1 MPALIAHIIYRLD
14 YGGLENGLVNLVNR
28 LPPGEFDHAIVC
40 LAGSSDFQRR
50 ITRAGVEVVSIDKQ
64 AGKDPAAYQR
74 MWRVLRRL
82 RPQIVH
88 TRNLGTIDMQWV
100 AVAAGV
106 PLRVHGEH
114 GWTADDAQGLA
125 PRNLRIRK
133 ACRPVIQRWVAM
145 SRDIAGWLERD
156 VAVPAERVRQLYNG
170 VDTDVFRPAGPAADI
185 PWAPLA
191 SSLTIGTVGRLD
203 RVKNQSALLAA
214 FHRILERHPKLHG
227 RLRLIIAGDGPMRRE
242 LAEMIERYGIGS
254 DVWLPGARSDVP
266 AIMRAMDV
274 FVLPSLNEGIS
285 NTILEAMSTSR
296 PVIAGRV
303 GGNPELIEH
312 ERTGLLYDSADSSAL
327 ETALLSYIEQPALRQ
342 AHGVA
347 ARERVLARFSL
358 DAMVDRYA
366 DFYRDL
372 PDARN

>member
-1 MPALIAHIIYRLD
+1 
-14 YGGLENGLVNLVNR
+14 
-28 LPPGEFDHAIVC
+28 
-40 LAGSSDFQRR
+40 
-50 ITRAGVEVVSIDKQ
+50 
-64 AGKDPAAYQR
+64 
-74 MWRVLRRL
+74 
-82 RPQIVH
+82 
-88 TRNLGTIDMQWV
+88 
-100 AVAAGV
+100 
-106 PLRVHGEH
+106 
-114 GWTADDAQGLA
+114 
-125 PRNLRIRK
+125 
-133 ACRPVIQRWVAM
+133 
-145 SRDIAGWLERD
+145 
-156 VAVPAERVRQLYNG
+156 
-170 VDTDVFRPAGPAADI
+170 
-185 PWAPLA
+185 LA

-214 FHRILERHPKLHG
+214 FHRILERHPKLRG